1 MSNYNF
7 FKKELLPM
15 GWFVFF
21 ILFITMFIVIIAMFW
36 VYNIMWPSQCYN
48 TYNDSKFIHW
58 LVPVFKVKYNW
69 EYISEEL
76 YIKAFESNLNINI
89 K

>member
-1 MSNYNF
+1 MSNYDF
-7 FKKELLPM
+7 FKNELLPM
-15 GWFVFF
+15 GWYVLV
-21 ILFITMFIVIIAMFW
+21 ILFITIFIVTITISW
-36 VYNIMWPSQCYN
+36 VANILWPSLCYN

-58 LVPVFKVKYNW
+58 LAPACKVKYNW

-76 YIKAFESNLNINI
+76 YIKAFESNLNVNI